1 MTTMMNQGS
10 GYRIDLHT
18 HSFYSDGTL
27 SPEELMDW
35 AVSQQLDQIAL
46 TDHDGI
52 GGIPEARDAA
62 MKRGIDFIP
71 GIEFSA
77 EDEDGI
83 TMHILGYH
91 IDWENKELNQA
102 IFEIRENR
110 RERNDRLFQGLK
122 EMGYPL
128 EWEDFDKKGDRNY
141 LGKPDFARA
150 MQKKGYIREFREA
163 FEPGKMLGSPEI
175 RKIRKKKIK
184 AREAIRLIQDAG
196 GIPVLAHP
204 MKVSGL
210 KTEEALETQEYME
223 ALGYME
229 ALEKLVIKLKS
240 YGLKGLECL
249 YPEHTPEETEA
260 LIGLAEKYKLHIT
273 SGSDYHGPTDSFL
286 PKTAK

>member
-1 MTTMMNQGS
+1 MTVRMNQGS
-10 GYRIDLHT
+10 SYRVDLHT

-35 AVSQQLDQIAL
+35 AASRQLDQIAL

-62 MKRGIDFIP
+62 VKRGIDFIP

-77 EDEDGI
+77 EDEDGSA
-83 TMHILGYH
+83 MHILGYH
-91 IDWENKELNQA
+91 INCENKELNQA
-102 IFEIRENR
+102 LLGIRENR
-110 RERNDRLFQGLK
+110 RERNDHLLRGLK

-128 EWEDFDKKGDRNY
+128 EWADFDKKGDRNY

-150 MQKKGYIREFREA
+150 MLKKGYIREFGEA
-163 FEPGKMLGSPEI
+163 FEPGKLLGSSEI
-175 RKIRKKKIK
+175 RKIRKKKIQ
-184 AREAIRLIQDAG
+184 AREAIRLILEAG

-210 KTEEALETQEYME
+210 KAGESLEKQ
-223 ALGYME
+223 GYMA
-229 ALEKLVIKLKS
+229 ALEKLVIRLKS

-249 YPEHTPEETEA
+249 YPEHTPEETAA

-273 SGSDYHGPTDSFL
+273 SGSDYHGPTGPPDIGRED
-286 PKTAK
+286 KR

>member
-1 MTTMMNQGS
+1 MKAKMNQGS
-10 GYRIDLHT
+10 SYRVDLHT

-52 GGIPEARDAA
+52 GGIPEAREAA

-77 EDEDGI
+77 EDEDGS

-91 IDWENKELNQA
+91 IDGENKELNQA

-150 MQKKGYIREFREA
+150 MLKKGYIREFREA
-163 FEPGKMLGSPEI
+163 FEPGKLLGSPEI

-184 AREAIRLIQDAG
+184 AREAIRLILDAG

-210 KTEEALETQEYME
+210 KTGETVETQE
-223 ALGYME
+223 YME

-260 LIGLAEKYKLHIT
+260 LIGIAEKYKLHIT
-273 SGSDYHGPTDSFL
+273 SGSDYHGPTGPPTTKEDCL
-286 PKTAK
+286 

>member
-1 MTTMMNQGS
+1 MTARMNQGS
-10 GYRIDLHT
+10 SYRVDLHT

-27 SPEELMDW
+27 SPEELIDW
-35 AVSQQLDQIAL
+35 AASQQLDQIAL

-77 EDEDGI
+77 EDEDGS

-91 IDWENKELNQA
+91 IDWENEELNQA
-102 IFEIRENR
+102 LSEIRENR
-110 RERNDRLFQGLK
+110 RDRNDRLLQGLK
-122 EMGYPL
+122 GMGYPL

-150 MQKKGYIREFREA
+150 MLKKGYIREFGEA
-163 FEPGKMLGSPEI
+163 FEPGKLLGSSEI

-184 AREAIRLIQDAG
+184 AREAIRLILNAG

-210 KTEEALETQEYME
+210 MTGEVLEARE
-223 ALGYME
+223 YME

-240 YGLKGLECL
+240 YGLKGLECF
-249 YPEHTPEETEA
+249 YPEHTPEEAEA

-273 SGSDYHGPTDSFL
+273 SGSDYHGPTVPS
-286 PKTAK
+286 AK

>member
-1 MTTMMNQGS
+1 MKAKMNQGS
-10 GYRIDLHT
+10 SYRVDLHT

-35 AVSQQLDQIAL
+35 AVSQQLDQISL

-52 GGIPEARDAA
+52 GGLPEAREAA

-77 EDEDGI
+77 EDEDGS

-91 IDWENKELNQA
+91 IDGENKELNQA

-150 MQKKGYIREFREA
+150 MLKKGYIRAFREA
-163 FEPGKMLGSPEI
+163 FEPGKLLGSPEI

-184 AREAIRLIQDAG
+184 AREAIRLILDAG

-210 KTEEALETQEYME
+210 KTGETVETQE
-223 ALGYME
+223 YME

-260 LIGLAEKYKLHIT
+260 LIGIAEKYKLHIT
-273 SGSDYHGPTDSFL
+273 SGSDYHGPTGPPTTKEDCL
-286 PKTAK
+286 

>member
-1 MTTMMNQGS
+1 MKAKMNQGS
-10 GYRIDLHT
+10 SYRVDLHT

-35 AVSQQLDQIAL
+35 AVSQQLDQISL

-52 GGIPEARDAA
+52 GGLPEAREAA

-77 EDEDGI
+77 EDEDGS

-91 IDWENKELNQA
+91 IDGENKELNQA

-150 MQKKGYIREFREA
+150 MLKKGYIREFREA
-163 FEPGKMLGSPEI
+163 FEPGKLLGSPEI

-184 AREAIRLIQDAG
+184 AREAIRLILDAG

-210 KTEEALETQEYME
+210 KIGETVETQE
-223 ALGYME
+223 YME

-260 LIGLAEKYKLHIT
+260 LIGIAEKYKLHIT
-273 SGSDYHGPTDSFL
+273 SGSDYHGPTGPPTTKEDCL
-286 PKTAK
+286 

>member
-1 MTTMMNQGS
+1 MKVKMNQGS
-10 GYRIDLHT
+10 SYRVDLHT

-35 AVSQQLDQIAL
+35 AVSQQLDQISL

-52 GGIPEARDAA
+52 GGLPEAREAA

-77 EDEDGI
+77 EDEDGS

-91 IDWENKELNQA
+91 IDGENKELNQA

-150 MQKKGYIREFREA
+150 MLKKGYIRTFREA
-163 FEPGKMLGSPEI
+163 FEPGKLLGSPEI

-184 AREAIRLIQDAG
+184 AREAIRLILDAG

-210 KTEEALETQEYME
+210 KTGETVETQE
-223 ALGYME
+223 YME

-260 LIGLAEKYKLHIT
+260 LIGIAEKYKLHIT
-273 SGSDYHGPTDSFL
+273 SGSDYHGPTGPPTTKEDCL
-286 PKTAK
+286 

>member
-1 MTTMMNQGS
+1 MKAKMNQGS
-10 GYRIDLHT
+10 SYRVDLHT

-35 AVSQQLDQIAL
+35 AVSQQLDQISL

-52 GGIPEARDAA
+52 GGLPEAREAA

-77 EDEDGI
+77 EDEDGS

-91 IDWENKELNQA
+91 IDGENKELNQA

-150 MQKKGYIREFREA
+150 MLKKGYIREFREA
-163 FEPGKMLGSPEI
+163 FEPGKLLGSPEI

-184 AREAIRLIQDAG
+184 AREAIRLILDAG

-210 KTEEALETQEYME
+210 KTGETVKTQE
-223 ALGYME
+223 YME

-273 SGSDYHGPTDSFL
+273 SGSDYHGPTGPPTTKEDCL
-286 PKTAK
+286 